1 MKKSTLLFRLKQ
13 YLLKPANKPALITAA
28 AVLLPAA
35 VWFLLN
41 ILFPL
46 PLYRLQEDYSVLHIT
61 QENRL
66 LRLGLSPSGMYR
78 IKTPLSDMP
87 EFIKR
92 GIVEYEDKMFYLHR
106 GINPFAVARAVFL
119 NVTSMRVVSGGSTIT
134 MQLAKLIE
142 PRKRTMGAK
151 IIEAFRASQLEV
163 NFSKKQ
169 ILEMYLN
176 NIPMGGNIEGVAAAS
191 YLYFNKAP
199 INLTLPE
206 AALLIA
212 LPKSPNSLRP
222 DRSPQ
227 RAQKARD
234 EVIQRIGGIFGEGIE
249 SAVSEPVSDKRYN
262 NPYRLQHLVNKRI
275 QNSGYVRK
283 YFIDEAL
290 QSMCEYRLKFASR
303 ELKEYGV
310 YNGAVIVVDNRTMNV
325 AAYVGSPDFEDKEH
339 CGEIDGVSIVRSPGS
354 ALKPFVYAMAAE
366 HGMITPKK
374 ILYDIPRDYDGYSPV
389 NSDRKFS
396 GLVTAFDALSRS
408 YNSTAVYL
416 EYSLGANGLL
426 GFLRKNGFYDIKRRD
441 TNPGLAAALGAYPVS
456 LEELVTMYAAI
467 ANYGLLRKLNFT
479 DNGIK
484 EKEEPVRVFS
494 AGTAYMI
501 TQMLAEAV
509 RPDLPQAWEF
519 THSRGKVAF
528 KTGTSFG
535 YGNAWCVGYNP
546 DYTVGVWLGNA
557 DASPSFKLVGIKAA
571 APVVIEIFNY
581 LTRSRD
587 VWFAPPSDI
596 GTRKICSVSGQPA
609 GPNCKKTD
617 EDIYIKGI
625 NTEPVCRVHK
635 KIYVNKKTGLRADP
649 GSFKNPDSAYRSYVA
664 EIWPADIA
672 AYLKER
678 GQHLEAVPAYDP
690 AEVSQNIMFKPKITS
705 PENGGTY
712 FITESLPEDFQKITL
727 KASFASGVTG
737 GIWLLNGNPVNKSAT
752 DEVLYISPKPG
763 KYLLT
768 VQDDT
773 GASDSVSFKIMV
785 KK

>member
-1 MKKSTLLFRLKQ
+1 MKKNTLLYRLKQ
-13 YLLKPANKPALITAA
+13 FLTKPENRPVLITAA
-28 AVLLPAA
+28 AALLPAA
-35 VWFLLN
+35 VWFFLDF
-41 ILFPL
+41 IFPL
-46 PLYRLQEDYSVLHIT
+46 PLYRLQDDYSVLHIT

-66 LRLGLSPSGMYR
+66 LRLSLSPSGMYR
-78 IKTPLSDMP
+78 IKTPLSDLP

-92 GIVEYEDKMFYLHR
+92 GAVEYEDKMFYFHP
-106 GINPFAVARAVFL
+106 GINPFAVARAAFL
-119 NVTSMRVVSGGSTIT
+119 NVTNMRVVSGGSTIT
-134 MQLAKLIE
+134 MQLAKLLE
-142 PRKRTMGAK
+142 PRKRTLGAK
-151 IIEAFRASQLEV
+151 IIEAFRASQLEIK
-163 NFSKKQ
+163 FSKKE

-191 YLYFNKAP
+191 YLYFNKPP

-222 DRSPQ
+222 DRNPN
-227 RAQKARD
+227 RAKAARD
-234 EVIQRIGGIFGEGIE
+234 EVIERIGKIFGEGVQAA
-249 SAVSEPVSDKRYN
+249 SAEPVPDRRYK
-262 NPYRLQHLVNKRI
+262 NPYRLQHLVNKRLPD
-275 QNSGYVRK
+275 SGYIRK
-283 YFIDEAL
+283 YFIDETL

-325 AAYVGSPDFEDKEH
+325 VAYAGSPDFDDKDH

-366 HGMITPKK
+366 HGMITPRK

-408 YNSTAVYL
+408 YNSTAVHL
-416 EYSLGANGLL
+416 EYSLGQNGLM
-426 GFLRKNGFYDIKRRD
+426 GFLRKNGFYDMKRKD
-441 TNPGLAAALGAYPVS
+441 TDPGLAAALGAYPVS
-456 LEELVTMYAAI
+456 LEELVSMYCAL
-467 ANYGLLRKLNFT
+467 ANKGVLQKLNYT
-479 DNGIK
+479 SSDLVK
-484 EKEEPVRVFS
+484 EANPVRVFS

-581 LTRSRD
+581 LTKNRD
-587 VWFAPPSDI
+587 VWFDPPADI
-596 GTRKICSVSGQPA
+596 GERKICAVSGQPA
-609 GPNCKKTD
+609 GPYCKKTQ

-625 NTEPVCRVHK
+625 NTEPACAIHK
-635 KIYVNKKTGLRADP
+635 KIYVNKKTGLRANP
-649 GSFKNPDSAYRSYVA
+649 GSFKLPDSAYRSYTA

-678 GQHLEAVPAYDP
+678 GRHIETVPAYDP
-690 AEVSQNIMFKPKITS
+690 EEIPQDAALKPKITS

-712 FITESLPEDFQKITL
+712 FITEDIPEDFQKIAL
-727 KASFASGVTG
+727 KASFASGATG
-737 GIWLLNGNPVNKSAT
+737 GIWLLNGDAVNKQIT
-752 DEVLYISPKPG
+752 DNILYIKPKPG
-763 KYLLT
+763 SYKLT